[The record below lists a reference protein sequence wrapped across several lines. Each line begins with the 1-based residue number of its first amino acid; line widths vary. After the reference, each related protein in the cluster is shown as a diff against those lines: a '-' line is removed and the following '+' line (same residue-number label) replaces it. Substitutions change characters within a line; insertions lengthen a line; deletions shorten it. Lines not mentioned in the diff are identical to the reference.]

1 MREFSRLQKFELFHR
16 KFVTWAKMSITIL
29 TVATVT
35 LVPATISS
43 AEVGTERFDKRVAVM
58 LKKQEANVRRQL
70 GCLARNVFY
79 EANGEPME
87 GQMAVAQVTVNR
99 ARSGLF
105 PRDLCAVVAQTTY
118 ADDKTKVCQFSWMCD
133 SKFDKTRVID
143 QNNESYVAARRV
155 YLENQRVASLGND
168 TLYFHRFDVKI
179 NPNWPHHIVEQIGNH
194 VFYKRDKN

>member
-1 MREFSRLQKFELFHR
+1 MRDISRFEKFEMFHR

-29 TVATVT
+29 AVTATTGIPSAVG
-35 LVPATISS
+35 S
-43 AEVGTERFDKRVAVM
+43 AEVESKSFNKRVAVM
-58 LKKQEANVRRQL
+58 LKKQEASIKRQL

-105 PRDLCAVVAQTTY
+105 PRDLCAVVAQTTV

-133 SKFDKTRVID
+133 SKTDKTRVIS
-143 QNNESYVAARRV
+143 QNNISYIAARRV
-155 YLENQRVASLGND
+155 YLENRRIEALGND
-168 TLYFHRFDVKI
+168 TLYFHRYDVKI
-179 NPNWPHHIVEQIGNH
+179 DPSWPHHVVDQIGSH
-194 VFYKRDKN
+194 VFYKR